1 MSQQADLATDPV
13 YSEEGISRLM
23 NTDEKHHKQNERKPK
38 RGTRT
43 NFATD
48 LSRKKATGGD
58 SFPVSWTMCSKAHHL
73 DECAEFLKKPL
84 GERRDFIKENV
95 YASVAIVLN
104 TLPSFAEVEDPARPV
119 TRNTQRHFMITTG
132 SQKR

>member
-1 MSQQADLATDPV
+1 
-13 YSEEGISRLM
+13 M

-48 LSRKKATGGD
+48 LSEKRATGGN
-58 SFPVSWTMCSKAHHL
+58 SPPISCTLCSKAHHL
-73 DECAEFLKKPL
+73 DECAEFQKKPL
-84 GERRDFIKENV
+84 GERRDFIK
-95 YASVAIVLN
+95 VLN

-119 TRNTQRHFMITTG
+119 IRNTQRHFMITTG